1 MQVLAF
7 DRAAEVTG
15 VDEQVEVFAA
25 QAAQLPAAQSEPG
38 KAQDDQPVARRAAGA
53 QQPQDLLVG
62 GVVDR
67 LVRLAEAMARAG
79 PVAQLVA
86 LSTNLG
92 RQVPVVADPVE
103 LAEHL
108 RWHGPDIHAM
118 AKELSDYGKD
128 KVHPPLAAH
137 WPRPWASVDWPVG
150 VGRGVLKPGHERS
163 KPLS

>member
-1 MQVLAF
+1 VDLRDTPEEAAF
-7 DRAAEVTG
+7 RDEVKAWIGLMVAQGGHPYDVEGASFMVIGSFAG
-15 VDEQVEVFAA
+15 VHLWPFG
-25 QAAQLPAAQSEPG
+25 LC
-38 KAQDDQPVARRAAGA
+38 
-53 QQPQDLLVG
+53 VG
-62 GVVDR
+62 GSR
-67 LVRLAEAMARAG
+67 ELAEAMARAG

-118 AKELSDYGKD
+118 AKELSDYGED

-137 WPRPWASVDWPVG
+137 WPRHWASVDWPVG